1 MIGSGGCVLICFGS
15 LAATEWGPN
24 VLINSNEQ
32 IVHLTY
38 VPRMVAL
45 PKAPDEKEEAIWDLT
60 RRYLEVMI
68 NRELDFKFADN
79 FW

>member
-1 MIGSGGCVLICFGS
+1 
-15 LAATEWGPN
+15 
-24 VLINSNEQ
+24 
-32 IVHLTY
+32 
-38 VPRMVAL
+38 MVAL